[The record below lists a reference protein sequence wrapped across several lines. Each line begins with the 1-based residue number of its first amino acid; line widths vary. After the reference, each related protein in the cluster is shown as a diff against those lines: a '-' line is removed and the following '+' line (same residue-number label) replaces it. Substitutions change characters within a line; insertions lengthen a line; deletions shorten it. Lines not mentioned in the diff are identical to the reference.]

1 MKINHLKITVLNR
14 ALARQTGVSLVV
26 SMVFILILAFLG
38 LAAMRNSTLQ
48 ERMANNMRD
57 RNIALQAAEL
67 ALRDAERDLSSFK
80 ADGVTFCIAG
90 TGTCR
95 PIGER
100 PTNPADRAD
109 YWVWGPSMTAYWTPT
124 CNHGQ
129 CYLTSSTTVPP
140 WDDSVAD
147 WTVGQ
152 IGNSLKT
159 VKYGKYTGANYG
171 VRATKVYDRDN
182 YHTRP
187 ARSQSRF
194 SYDFSNYCPRCW
206 AKSQYL
212 RDTTI
217 CHQSKLKNFV
227 QSRTI

>member
-1 MKINHLKITVLNR
+1 MKINHLKMRMLNR

-67 ALRDAERDLSSFK
+67 ALRDAERDLSSYK
-80 ADGVTFCIAG
+80 ADGVTFCVAG

-95 PIGER
+95 PAGER

-129 CYLTSSTTVPP
+129 CYLTESTTVPP

-147 WTVGQ
+147 WTVAQTGP
-152 IGNSLKT
+152 SLKT
-159 VKYGKYTGANYG
+159 VQYGTYTGATPLTMVTQQPRYMIETITTQDPLG
-171 VRATKVYDRDN
+171 LRPDSRMIFRITARAVGQNPNTVVIL
-182 YHTRP
+182 
-187 ARSQSRF
+187 QSVT
-194 SYDFSNYCPRCW
+194 SPN
-206 AKSQYL
+206 
-212 RDTTI
+212 
-217 CHQSKLKNFV
+217 
-227 QSRTI
+227 